1 MSYEEGTLASLRQ
14 ASTASRHNPETN
26 VRSFLGTILAPGIAV
41 FGLLLVSF
49 APSPS
54 EIVMGLKP
62 IGESLEIVNGGDDN
76 ARESIQSL
84 AGRLE
89 LAVAPELGQNSDCFD
104 DLRLADNSK
113 LDRCGRLVYQA
124 LAEVNENPAVTGFQ
138 TDVAQSASPKEL
150 MQELKLAATEVCR
163 ERWSREGAVPKD
175 SPACEVALAQI
186 DPQKN

>member
-1 MSYEEGTLASLRQ
+1 MSYEEDTMSTVFGASS
-14 ASTASRHNPETN
+14 STRHDTEISM
-26 VRSFLGTILAPGIAV
+26 RSFLGTILAPAIAI

-54 EIVMGLKP
+54 EIALAIRP
-62 IGESLEIVNGGDDN
+62 IGAPLEVVNGGDQN
-76 ARESIQSL
+76 ERESIQSL

-89 LAVAPELGQNSDCFD
+89 LAVAPELGKNTDCFD

-124 LAEVNENPAVTGFQ
+124 LAEVNENPNVGFP
-138 TDVAQSASPKEL
+138 TSVAQSASPKEL

-186 DPQKN
+186 DQQGN

>member
-1 MSYEEGTLASLRQ
+1 MSYEEKTLATVIGNSAL
-14 ASTASRHNPETN
+14 TRHNTETS
-26 VRSFLGTILAPGIAV
+26 VRSFLGTILAPAV
-41 FGLLLVSF
+41 AIFGLLLVSF

-54 EIVMGLKP
+54 EIAMTFRP
-62 IGESLEIVNGGDDN
+62 IGAPLEVVNGGDQN

-89 LAVAPELGQNSDCFD
+89 LAVAPELGKNTDCFD

-124 LAEVNENPAVTGFQ
+124 LAEVNENPDMGFS
-138 TDVAQSASPKEL
+138 TSVAQSASPKEL

-186 DPQKN
+186 DPQGN